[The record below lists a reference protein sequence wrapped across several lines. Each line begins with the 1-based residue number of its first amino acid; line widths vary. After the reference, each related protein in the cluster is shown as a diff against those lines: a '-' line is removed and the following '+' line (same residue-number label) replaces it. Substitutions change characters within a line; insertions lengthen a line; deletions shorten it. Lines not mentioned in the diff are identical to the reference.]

1 MVDFGDALPLL
12 FLFGLSLLALAW
24 LSHQVSQRV
33 QLVLYFVTRNIRLAT
48 LALFLLLLPG
58 IFIHEAAHW
67 VAARLLGLKA
77 GKFRVWPKMQGKTI
91 GMGSVSVQ
99 RGALWQDSLVGIAP
113 LLVGTGLIAVIAN
126 HIFAAER
133 VSALIVQGRW
143 ADGLAGFWSALGS
156 ADGALWAY
164 LLFAVANAMMP
175 SSSDREPL
183 KPLLLYLAGIVALYL
198 ILGFPVGPFAEALTW
213 LTPTLEMVTS
223 ALLFTA
229 VLDLLILAVLWVIEL
244 LLSPPRHVVQT
255 RGRSRR

>member
-1 MVDFGDALPLL
+1 MVDFGDMLPLL
-12 FLFGLSLLALAW
+12 FLFGLALLALAW

-33 QLVLYFVTRNIRLAT
+33 QWVVYYVTRNIRLAT
-48 LALFLLLLPG
+48 LVLFLLLLPG

-67 VAARLLGLKA
+67 VTARLLGLKA
-77 GKFRVWPKMQGKTI
+77 GKFRVWPKMQGKMV
-91 GMGSVSVQ
+91 GLGSVSVQ

-113 LLVGTGLIAVIAN
+113 LVVGTAFIAVIAN
-126 HIFAAER
+126 HIFAADR
-133 VSALIVQGRW
+133 VAAFMLQGRW

-156 ADGALWAY
+156 ADGAIWAY

-183 KPLLLYLAGIVALYL
+183 KPLLLYLAGTVALYL
-198 ILGFPVGPFAEALTW
+198 ILGFPIGPFAEALAW
-213 LTPTLEMVTS
+213 LTPTLEIVTS

-229 VLDLLILAVLWVIEL
+229 MLDLLILAVLWSVEL
-244 LLSPPRHVVQT
+244 LVSPPRRVAPA